1 MVHIEHPISCSF
13 YGVHTLQEFQQ
24 AIREVH
30 LNEAKGEPTVL
41 ILGSIPVRVGISLS
55 FLRHV
60 ILLDSDLEPK
70 TDADMLRLTFD
81 VGRRHVDM
89 KGFDDQ

>member
-1 MVHIEHPISCSF
+1 MVCCECSVPSSF

-30 LNEAKGEPTVL
+30 LNQAKGIHTVL

-60 ILLDSDLEPK
+60 IFAGFGSG
-70 TDADMLRLTFD
+70 THYRC
-81 VGRRHVDM
+81 GHVAANV
-89 KGFDDQ
+89 